1 MSRLDD
7 TVKEFLTESY
17 ENLDQLDRDLVALE
31 KDPTARATL
40 DNIFRT
46 VHTIKGSCGFLD
58 FSKLEALAHAGE
70 NLLGLLREGQFL
82 LDVDITSALLAMVDG
97 MRQILAHIEATQ
109 TEGDADYTDL
119 IESLACLQERAE
131 ASATPASN
139 QAMADSP
146 TTSGA
151 TTSELRL
158 PNVSDSNIRVDIAL
172 LDKLM
177 NQVGELVLARNQ
189 ILQFATTQ
197 EDTAFLAASQRLNL
211 ITSELQEGIM
221 KTRMQPIGT
230 IWSKFRRVVRDL
242 ATTQGKQ
249 VRITMEGQETE
260 LDKGI
265 IEAIK
270 DPLTHLV
277 RNAVDHGIEPPE
289 VRRAGGKPTEGHLYL
304 RAFHEGGQVNI
315 VLSDDGVGIDPEGI
329 KQAALKRSL
338 ITQEDAGRMTDQQLT
353 HLIFR
358 PGFSTAAQVTK
369 VSGRGVGMDVVKN
382 NIEKVGGIIDVQSE
396 PGRGTTFK
404 IKIPLTLAIIPA
416 LIVTSGANDYAIP
429 QVSLVELVRL
439 EGAQAR
445 TGVEMMH
452 NAPVHRLRGNLL
464 PLVYLNRELHL
475 EAGASPSNGQAE
487 AVVNIMVLQV
497 SDHQFGLV
505 VDKIKDTQEI
515 VVKPLWKQL
524 KGIALFSGAT
534 IMGDGKVALILDV
547 PAIAQRARVISELQE
562 QALIEEDSGPEEH
575 EDDRQA
581 LLLFRGAGGERM
593 AISLATVA
601 RLEELSR
608 SVIERTG
615 DRDVVQYRGQ
625 ILPLIYLAEV
635 FSERRDVP
643 GTPEAIRS
651 DAENESLHVIVVS
664 FDQGHSVGL
673 VVDRILDIVEER
685 LTVKGTAS
693 REGVLYTTVIQEQ
706 VTELLDVGRL
716 IRRIAPTFF
725 EQPAAATA
733 EV

>member
-1 MSRLDD
+1 MSSLDD

-70 NLLGLLREGQFL
+70 NLLGLLREGQLL

-119 IESLACLQERAE
+119 IESLARLQERAE
-131 ASATPASN
+131 ASATPASSP
-139 QAMADSP
+139 AMADSP

-289 VRRAGGKPTEGHLYL
+289 VRRAGGKPAEGHLYL

-382 NIEKVGGIIDVQSE
+382 NIEKVGGVIDVQSE

-487 AVVNIMVLQV
+487 AVVNIVVLQV

-581 LLLFRGAGGERM
+581 LLLFRGAGGGRM

-608 SVIERTG
+608 SVVERVG
-615 DRDVVQYRGQ
+615 NRDVVQYRGH
-625 ILPLIYLAEV
+625 ILPLIGLAEV

-716 IRRIAPTFF
+716 IRRIDPTFF

>member
-1 MSRLDD
+1 MSSPDN
-7 TVKEFLTESY
+7 TVKEFLAESY

-31 KDPTARATL
+31 KDPAARATL
-40 DNIFRT
+40 DSIFRT

-58 FSKLEALAHAGE
+58 FSKLEALAHEGE
-70 NLLGLLREGQFL
+70 NLLGLLREGRLL
-82 LDVDITSALLAMVDG
+82 LDVDIASALLAMVDG

-119 IESLACLQERAE
+119 VKTLARLRERAE
-131 ASATPASN
+131 TSATFASSPA
-139 QAMADSP
+139 
-146 TTSGA
+146 TTDAPAASGA
-151 TTSELRL
+151 AASQQRL
-158 PNVSDSNIRVDIAL
+158 PTVSDSNIRVDVSL

-177 NQVGELVLARNQ
+177 TQVGELVLARNQ
-189 ILQFATTQ
+189 ILQFATTH
-197 EDTAFLAASQRLNL
+197 EDSAFLAASQRLNL

-242 ATTQGKQ
+242 ATAQGKQ
-249 VRITMEGQETE
+249 VRITMEGEETE
-260 LDKGI
+260 LDKSI

-277 RNAVDHGIEPPE
+277 RNAVDHGIESPE
-289 VRRAGGKPTEGHLYL
+289 ARANSGKTAEGHLYL

-315 VLSDDGVGIDPEGI
+315 VLSDDGTGIDPEAL
-329 KQAALKRSL
+329 KQVALKRSL
-338 ITQEDAGRMTDQQLT
+338 IIQEDADRMTDQQLT

-358 PGFSTAAQVTK
+358 PGFSTAAQVTS

-452 NAPVHRLRGNLL
+452 NAPVYRLRGNLL
-464 PLVYLNRELHL
+464 PLVYLNRELQL
-475 EAGASPSNGQAE
+475 EANASPSNGEAE
-487 AVVNIMVLQV
+487 AVVNILVLQV
-497 SDHQFGLV
+497 GERQFGLV
-505 VDKIKDTQEI
+505 VDTIKDTQEI

-547 PAIAQRARVISELQE
+547 PAIAQRARVVAEAQE
-562 QALIEEDSGPEEH
+562 QALIEEDIQPDEQQGDH
-575 EDDRQA
+575 QM
-581 LLLFRGAGGERM
+581 LLLFRGPGGERM
-593 AISLATVA
+593 AISLSAVA
-601 RLEELSR
+601 RLEELAR
-608 SVIERTG
+608 SAVEHAG

-625 ILPLIYLAEV
+625 ILPLIDLADV
-635 FSERRDVP
+635 FPERRPVP
-643 GTPEAIRS
+643 GMPETNRS
-651 DAENESLHVIVVS
+651 DAENDALHVIVAS
-664 FDQGHSVGL
+664 LGQERSVGL

-685 LTVKGTAS
+685 LTVRGTAS
-693 REGVLYTTVIQEQ
+693 RDGVFHTTVIQDQ

-716 IRRIAPTFF
+716 IRRADPTFF
-725 EQPAAATA
+725 EQPAALAA
-733 EV
+733 EG